1 MEQALIIDLETTMRS
16 PVSSKAHA
24 MWPDNKVVW
33 AGYKWNDGTPPFIL
47 HKLVDRDGI
56 VTDRSAAWIEVAIGK
71 ADVLV
76 GHNIKFDLS
85 YVLKNK
91 WLSPN
96 NLAQMKLW
104 DTQLVEYL
112 LSAQMKTYPSLD
124 DVAVKYGGTVK
135 DSTIADM
142 WDAGVATECIDDD
155 LIRAYLEGDLN
166 NTALIYNKQKA
177 IVEAWGMTAL
187 VESQMDA
194 LMAVTLMEYEGMA
207 VDRAYINKQSEW
219 LAGKIDY
226 QLRELTMQVASCGII
241 PAHYG
246 DWNWASSKDVS
257 MLFFGGT
264 FTTKEKELVGKY
276 KNGKDKYKLVEKTH
290 TVKQWFLPESNG
302 ALKNKLGYYTVD
314 DKVLESLSKLTT
326 KASLILDLRK
336 LSKQR
341 ETYYENLKELLFPD
355 NKVYPNINMVS
366 TKTGRLSCNKP
377 NIQNQ
382 TEEGGIK
389 ESYVSRWGV
398 EGCLIEFDYQQLE
411 MAGLAYVSGDS
422 QLCDDINNGV
432 DMHTE
437 LFKSMYGRTP
447 TKDER
452 KRFKRLSFGLV
463 YGAGVKTLSE
473 QAGCSLSDSKRFVEV
488 FYNRY
493 KGVAEFHKSIVEEA
507 QKGRKVTKHHT
518 PKGAPQGAF
527 LKRTETGRMFLFK
540 EYDNEWKGVPSFSPT
555 ELKNWFV
562 QGFSTG
568 DVVPHMLGVLA
579 KFCYASGYDHNWVPI
594 MSVHDSILIDCRKEY
609 ITVCIGL
616 VSGILKN
623 TSEEFNV
630 HFGTSIPVKLSVGCS
645 VGPNWGTMK
654 GVEV

>member
-1 MEQALIIDLETTMRS
+1 
-16 PVSSKAHA
+16 
-24 MWPDNKVVW
+24 
-33 AGYKWNDGTPPFIL
+33 
-47 HKLVDRDGI
+47 
-56 VTDRSAAWIEVAIGK
+56 
-71 ADVLV
+71 
-76 GHNIKFDLS
+76 
-85 YVLKNK
+85 
-91 WLSPN
+91 
-96 NLAQMKLW
+96 
-104 DTQLVEYL
+104 
-112 LSAQMKTYPSLD
+112 
-124 DVAVKYGGTVK
+124 
-135 DSTIADM
+135 
-142 WDAGVATECIDDD
+142 
-155 LIRAYLEGDLN
+155 
-166 NTALIYNKQKA
+166 
-177 IVEAWGMTAL
+177 MTAL

-226 QLRELTMQVASCGII
+226 QLKELNLAVARTGII
-241 PAHYG
+241 PTHYLE
-246 DWNWASSKDVS
+246 WNWASSKDVS

-290 TVKQWFLPESNG
+290 TIRRSFEPTAHG

-314 DKVLESLSKLTT
+314 DKVLESLRKHTV
-326 KASLILDLRK
+326 KAGLILDLRK

-507 QKGRKVTKHHT
+507 EMGRKVTKHHT

-540 EYDNEWKGVPSFSPT
+540 EYDNEWKGMPSFSPT

-568 DVVPHMLGVLA
+568 DVVPHMLGVLS
-579 KFCYASGYDHNWVPI
+579 KHCYLHGYDHGWVPV
-594 MSVHDSILIDCRKEY
+594 MSVHDSILIDCRKAFVTMAINE
-609 ITVCIGL
+609 
-616 VSGILKN
+616 VSAILKN
-623 TSEEFNV
+623 TSEEFNK
-630 HFGTSIPVKLSVGCS
+630 HFGTSMPVKLSVGCS